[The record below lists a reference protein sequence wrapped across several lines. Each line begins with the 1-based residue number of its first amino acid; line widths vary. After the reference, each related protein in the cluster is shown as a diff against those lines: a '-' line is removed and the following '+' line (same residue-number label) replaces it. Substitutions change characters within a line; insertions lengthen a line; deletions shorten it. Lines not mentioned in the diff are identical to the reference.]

1 MYGEEVYF
9 FWSFLSKFLYD
20 FKLSTVPNIRRIKD
34 VVDSLIKEL
43 ESGKLSSLK
52 EEEIKSRFVT
62 SFLAISW
69 ALIMVMP
76 MHGCY
81 EKKKVVDRWY

>member
-1 MYGEEVYF
+1 MVKKSIFSEV
-9 FWSFLSKFLYD
+9 FLSKFLYD

-62 SFLAISW
+62 SFLAIS
-69 ALIMVMP
+69 
-76 MHGCY
+76 
-81 EKKKVVDRWY
+81 

>member
-9 FWSFLSKFLYD
+9 SEVFLSKFLYD

-62 SFLAISW
+62 SFLAIS
-69 ALIMVMP
+69 
-76 MHGCY
+76 
-81 EKKKVVDRWY
+81 